1 MEEKQLT
8 KKEQIELLLNQSK
21 ETLKEFEKK
30 GLDMYLNS
38 PNRDLL
44 RKWIKEKLES
54 DIEFFKK
61 RLQETINTS

>member
-1 MEEKQLT
+1 MNKEEIE
-8 KKEQIELLLNQSK
+8 KELE
-21 ETLKEFEKK
+21 ECRFRLKEFELK
-30 GLDMYLNS
+30 GLDLYLLS

>member
-1 MEEKQLT
+1 MNKQEIEKELEECRFR
-8 KKEQIELLLNQSK
+8 
-21 ETLKEFEKK
+21 LKEFELK
-30 GLDMYLNS
+30 GLDIYLTS